1 MKKFKDYSWKR
12 AKMKRIVDIPEEP
25 DKRLI
30 LLSDAIKDTSLEG
43 LPQDLKEYIKEM
55 EAEIV
60 PYTLTI
66 GYEHL
71 AVDEVLRKILPTG
84 IEIPSSF
91 EQAGHIAHLNLRPE
105 SIPYKHLIGQV
116 ILDKNPGIR
125 TVVNKVGTIATEYRT
140 FPMELL
146 AGTEEYVVTLKE
158 SNANFTFNFRDVYWN
173 SRLQTEH
180 QRLVDLIEVD
190 RKKYASAGKTI
201 VVADM
206 MAGVGPFAVPL
217 AMEGSKVYANDLNP
231 ESYKYL
237 EINMNKNKC
246 KNLLSPYNMDG
257 RDFILK
263 MQEDQ
268 IIIDHVI
275 MNLPQNATDF
285 LDVFI
290 GYNKRRIGLDG
301 PEKMLPTIHVY
312 GFSAAEDPVY
322 DMACRAASTLQCSI
336 KDLGAKVVST
346 ATLGIVGLSGV
357 KENNLVADSIYNN
370 EYVVGH
376 DVRDIAPK
384 KMMICLSFVL
394 PSLVA
399 DAEPVVNDYT
409 RAVTGDHNK
418 KRKLS

>member
-1 MKKFKDYSWKR
+1 
-12 AKMKRIVDIPEEP
+12 MKRIVDVPGEP
-25 DKRLI
+25 DKRLM
-30 LLSDAIKDTSLEG
+30 LLSETIKDSSLGG
-43 LPQDLKEYIKEM
+43 LPQNLKDYAKEM
-55 EAEIV
+55 EAEVV

-71 AVDEVLRKILPTG
+71 AVEDVLRKILPAG
-84 IEIPSSF
+84 VEIPSSF

-125 TVVNKVGTIATEYRT
+125 TVVNKLGNIATEYRT

-180 QRLVDLIEVD
+180 QRLVDLIDVD
-190 RKKYASAGKTI
+190 RKKHVRSGKTT

-206 MAGVGPFAVPL
+206 MAGVGPFAMPL
-217 AMEGSKVYANDLNP
+217 AMGGCTVYANDLNP

-237 EINMNKNKC
+237 EINMNRNKC

-285 LDVFI
+285 LDIFI
-290 GYNKRRIGLDG
+290 GYNKRRKEANDA
-301 PEKMLPTIHVY
+301 EKTLPTIHVY
-312 GFSAAEDPVY
+312 GFSAAQDPVY
-322 DMACRAASTLQCSI
+322 DLACRASSTLQCSVE
-336 KDLGAKVVST
+336 DLGAKVVST
-346 ATLGIVGLSGV
+346 TSLGILGLSGE
-357 KENNLVADSIYNN
+357 KENNLVLDSIYENKF
-370 EYVVGH
+370 VVGH
-376 DVRDIAPK
+376 DVRDVAPK

-399 DAEPVVNDYT
+399 DAEPLINGYT
-409 RAVTGDHNK
+409 PGDTGENNK